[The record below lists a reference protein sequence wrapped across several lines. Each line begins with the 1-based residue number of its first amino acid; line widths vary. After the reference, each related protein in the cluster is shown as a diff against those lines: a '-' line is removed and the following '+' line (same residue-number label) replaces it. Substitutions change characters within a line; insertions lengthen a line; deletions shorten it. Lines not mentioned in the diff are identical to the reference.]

1 VRRTVF
7 FFTDSAGFGGAEQMV
22 LTLLAVLD
30 RSLWRPVLV
39 YHPHAGVEPLV
50 ERARKLDVRV
60 MPVPVLDLNSRQG
73 IGQMLHL
80 IRVLRREQPAVFHAH
95 LCGWPRCTLGLL
107 AAVLARVPAIVAT
120 QHFFRGKP
128 SRRLILREQVVF
140 LGVHRYI
147 AVSYEMARNLRQTF
161 RFTAHKVQV
170 VHNGISPEPFSRPG
184 PISPEMHPGPA
195 RRAPTILTLARLI
208 KNKGLSHLIAAA
220 PLVPQALFVVA
231 GEGPDRGLFEAEA
244 EALGVGDRVRFLGQ
258 RDDVPDLLADC
269 DLFIL
274 PSLHEGLP
282 ISVLEAM
289 AASKPVIATAIGG
302 IPEVVVDGQTGLLVP
317 PADPP
322 ALAKAI
328 RTVLADPTLA
338 RNLAM
343 TGRDRLLKEFTAEV
357 MVQRTTQ
364 IYHELLWPHT
374 PSSNNNLN

>member
-1 VRRTVF
+1 
-7 FFTDSAGFGGAEQMV
+7 MV

-39 YHPHAGVEPLV
+39 YHPHPGVAPLV
-50 ERARKLDVRV
+50 ERARKLDVKV
-60 MPVPVLDLNSRQG
+60 MPVPVPELNSKQG
-73 IGQMLHL
+73 IGRMLHL
-80 IRVLRREQPAVFHAH
+80 IRVLRREQSSVFHAH

-107 AAVLARVPAIVAT
+107 AAILARVPAIVAT

-128 SRRLILREQVVF
+128 SRRLILREQLIF

-147 AVSYEMARNLRQTF
+147 AVSHEMARTLRQTF

-170 VHNGISPEPFSRPG
+170 VHNGIVPEPFSG
-184 PISPEMHPGPA
+184 PRHISNETHPAPA
-195 RRAPTILTLARLI
+195 RRAATVLTLARLI
-208 KNKGLSHLIAAA
+208 KNKGLSYLISAAA
-220 PLVPQALFVVA
+220 LIPEAVFVIA

-244 EALGVGDRVRFLGQ
+244 AALGVANRVRFLGQ
-258 RDDVPDLLADC
+258 RDDIPDLLADC

-289 AASKPVIATAIGG
+289 AACKPVIATAIGG

-317 PADPP
+317 PGDPA

-328 RTVLADPTLA
+328 RSVLADPTLA
-338 RNLAM
+338 RSLAT
-343 TGRDRLLKEFTAEV
+343 TGRARLLKEFSAEV

-364 IYHELLWPHT
+364 IYDELL
-374 PSSNNNLN
+374 SRNAGLI